1 MAYYTAASAGACGP
15 RRSESGPSE
24 FDQWLEN
31 YDKKYEDPTLEA
43 AEQRKADNTSFLS
56 L

>member
-1 MAYYTAASAGACGP
+1 MQRGAGSTE
-15 RRSESGPSE
+15 RQHQQESGPSE
-24 FDQWLEN
+24 FEKWLED

-43 AEQRKADNTSFLS
+43 AEQRKADNASFLS